1 MGKGQKTKSQKRKVG
16 GRSAKAVPMKV
27 EKIMCNVNKDCKN
40 TASFDFML
48 ATPDNKVKEM
58 SGCDKCLIALQKSMN
73 AVLLDGTK

>member
-1 MGKGQKTKSQKRKVG
+1 MGKGQKTKSHTRKVEN
-16 GRSAKAVPMKV
+16 KTP
-27 EKIMCNVNKDCKN
+27 IMCNVNKDCKN
-40 TASFDFML
+40 TASFDFLL